1 MKLTA
6 SGIAFLLALAACAHK
21 KPAEEPENS
30 DDTAASSDTPKATTE
45 GTASAEAEPSQPNL
59 LGTGGGKA
67 MARAE
72 KATIQDDTED
82 RRAAPCSGVDIPHL
96 FASLSQA
103 ACELPEGAPPSLQR
117 ATKDLLDVAVS
128 TDSPKV
134 APGGVAKIF
143 IVFKN
148 KSKAK
153 LPLDFTV
160 DPDPRIV
167 FELYT
172 PKGTRAADKPP
183 GNEPSLPPTVAEN
196 AVEPRTARVT
206 LDPNGTAKLALNWQ
220 AVKYKWA
227 AKDRAKGAL
236 AGRGYPRE
244 PAGPLPR
251 GKYVLRVITP
261 LANVD
266 DKEISQP
273 RVNIEVAGAAEV
285 ASAAPPAAS
294 ATASPGKEGAQPA
307 PASSTSDAQVE
318 SKFLKVVGAT
328 PSPAASARPP
338 AKKH

>member
-1 MKLTA
+1 MKLTV
-6 SGIAFLLALAACAHK
+6 SGIAFVLALAACANK
-21 KPAEEPENS
+21 KPAEVPESS
-30 DDTAASSDTPKATTE
+30 DETASSTDTPKAATE
-45 GTASAEAEPSQPNL
+45 GTASAEPEPSQSNL
-59 LGTGGGKA
+59 LGTGGSKA
-67 MARAE
+67 MPRAE
-72 KATIQDDTED
+72 KATIQDDTEGK
-82 RRAAPCSGVDIPHL
+82 RAAPCNGVDIPHL

-103 ACELPEGAPPSLQR
+103 ACELPEGAPLSQQR

-172 PKGTRAADKPP
+172 PKGARAADKPP
-183 GNEPSLPPTVAEN
+183 GNEPPLPREVAEN

-220 AVKYKWA
+220 AVRYKWA
-227 AKDRAKGAL
+227 PKDRAKGAL

-285 ASAAPPAAS
+285 AAAAPPAALAPS
-294 ATASPGKEGAQPA
+294 KEGSQPA
-307 PASSTSDAQVE
+307 PAASTSDAQVE
-318 SKFLKVVGAT
+318 SKFLQVVGAT
-328 PSPAASARPP
+328 PPPAASARAP